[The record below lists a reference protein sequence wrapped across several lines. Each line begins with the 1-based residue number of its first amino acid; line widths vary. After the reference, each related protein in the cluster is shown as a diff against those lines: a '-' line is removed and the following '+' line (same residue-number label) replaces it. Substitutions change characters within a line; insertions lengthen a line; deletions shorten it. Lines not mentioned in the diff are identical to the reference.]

1 MTTLFFTEKS
11 IMNRVITSA
20 YTLFFAAM
28 TTVLLVAPGHSLAA
42 DAKEIEAEA
51 RDALTRLYE
60 TNPTAKE
67 LSTTAEAILVF
78 PDILKAGLMIGG
90 QGGNGALFVDGKA
103 VSYYNI
109 AAASFGLQAGAQTFA
124 YAMFLMTDT
133 AREYLD
139 SSNGWEVGVGP
150 TLVVVD
156 EGIAKT
162 LTTTTAKDD
171 VYAFIF
177 GQEGMMAGM
186 GLQGSKITKIN
197 P

>member
-1 MTTLFFTEKS
+1 
-11 IMNRVITSA
+11 MNRVITSA

-28 TTVLLVAPGHSLAA
+28 TTLLLVTPGHSLAA

-60 TNPTAKE
+60 ANPAAKE
-67 LSTTAEAILVF
+67 LSTTAKAVLVF
-78 PDILKAGLMIGG
+78 PDVLKAGLIIGG
-90 QGGNGALFVDGKA
+90 QGGDGVLFVDGKA

-109 AAASFGLQAGAQTFA
+109 AAASYGLQAGAQTFA
-124 YAMFLMTDT
+124 YAMFLMTD
-133 AREYLD
+133 AAQEYLD
-139 SSNGWEVGVGP
+139 SSDGWEVGIGP
-150 TLVVVD
+150 SLVVVD

-177 GQEGMMAGM
+177 GQKGMMAGL
-186 GLQGSKITKIN
+186 GLQGSKITEID